1 MEKLNSWNM
10 TPKWMRISFYLLKW
24 LMVMIPFVVSS
35 IALFWEPEMSI
46 MDSGLWNC
54 LWMMSMLNIINMS
67 NEEI

>member
-1 MEKLNSWNM
+1 MEKLDSWNM